1 MISSSSPYVGFAGTS
16 YLGLVSAAVLGS
28 RGVPV
33 AAFDPD
39 TRLIDAISPRGSKIL
54 QRRLR
59 RLFRYVVFR

>member
-1 MISSSSPYVGFAGTS
+1 MS
-16 YLGLVSAAVLGS
+16 YLGLVSAAALAS

-39 TRLIDAISPRGSKIL
+39 TRLIDVISPRGSKML
-54 QRRLR
+54 KRRLR